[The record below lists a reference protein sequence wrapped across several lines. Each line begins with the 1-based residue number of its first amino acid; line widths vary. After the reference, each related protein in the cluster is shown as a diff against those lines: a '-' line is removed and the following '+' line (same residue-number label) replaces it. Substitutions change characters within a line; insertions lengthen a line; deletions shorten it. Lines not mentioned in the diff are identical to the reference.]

1 MNSDAGLARP
11 VGMSIF
17 REGQSMK
24 VDEATVRHV
33 ARLARIKVSGQEAAS
48 LQRELTAILE
58 WVEQLGEVDTSDVE
72 PMTRVESMA
81 LPMRADAVT
90 DGCIADAVVRNA
102 PLTEDHFFVV
112 PKVVE

>member
-1 MNSDAGLARP
+1 
-11 VGMSIF
+11 
-17 REGQSMK
+17 MK

-33 ARLARIKVSGQEAAS
+33 ARLARIKVTPQEAKS
-48 LQRELTAILE
+48 LERELTAILD

-72 PMTRVESMA
+72 PMTRVEGVP
-81 LPMRADAVT
+81 LPQRADKVT
-90 DGCIADAVVRNA
+90 DGGIAEQIVANA